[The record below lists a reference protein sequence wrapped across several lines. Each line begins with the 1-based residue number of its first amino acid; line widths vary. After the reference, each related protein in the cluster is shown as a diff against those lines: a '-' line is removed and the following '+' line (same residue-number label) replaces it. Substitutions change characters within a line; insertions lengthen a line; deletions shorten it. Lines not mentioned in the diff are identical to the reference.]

1 MKLRPVLPENTFILN
16 EDSLPTQSDA
26 DPYGKVMVF
35 REDVGWTVVQLP
47 RSYTVCGNETYTLD
61 FHTRNT
67 MTKKEFSYIVFSNSG
82 ENVEEIHGVYKDL
95 EGATYG
101 ARSALST
108 LFPKHGDQVKIIRC
122 EIISTEEAKKQ
133 HEDARPKDLFEKAD
147 CEDGYCP
154 LPTQQVS

>member
-1 MKLRPVLPENTFILN
+1 
-16 EDSLPTQSDA
+16 
-26 DPYGKVMVF
+26 
-35 REDVGWTVVQLP
+35 
-47 RSYTVCGNETYTLD
+47 
-61 FHTRNT
+61 
-67 MTKKEFSYIVFSNSG
+67 MTKKEFSYIVFSSCG
-82 ENVEEIHGVYKDL
+82 DNVQEIHGVYKDL

-108 LFPKHGDQVKIIRC
+108 LFPKHGDQAKIIRC

-133 HEDARPKDLFEKAD
+133 HEDSKPKDIFEKAD